1 MTEYNLKDIE
11 LETSFW
17 IPELNAKNLYNYLLK
32 FLVCEY
38 KTDVDLKI
46 QLEILVGETLRY
58 LFYVLPKDKT
68 RVKIK
73 LPVGI
78 QTNRWK
84 VKIYNIAEKTENTEI
99 SYIGVLGMPI
109 PIGDRMR

>member
-1 MTEYNLKDIE
+1 MLISESSLR
-11 LETSFW
+11 
-17 IPELNAKNLYNYLLK
+17 
-32 FLVCEY
+32 
-38 KTDVDLKI
+38 
-46 QLEILVGETLRY
+46 ILVGDTTRY
-58 LFYVLPKDKT
+58 LIYDLPKEKT

-84 VKIYNIAEKTENTEI
+84 VKVYNIADKTENTEI
-99 SYIGVLGMPI
+99 SYIGVLGIPI